1 MYVWMDGCMYIYI
14 YMYLSIYL
22 SIYLSVYLIFF
33 VMISSLVLCSNNI
46 STRMIIIYDNNIP
59 PKTCKQRCNY
69 LLVGSPKSILLLV
82 SLQMSVLNWRI
93 RADFS
98 RPGAVGVEG
107 VVLALYP
114 QIITDGWLHH
124 FSYRFYWKIIQNG
137 GFSVNIFQKR
147 WGLLRKSS
155 KQCVCFSSM
164 MREPFRWTCSALAP
178 QKTAIVMPRLLYM
191 AYIYIYV
198 HIFFLNIYIYTHI
211 YIHILTILYNLYMD
225 IDSALNGCTTR
236 YDFKNG

>member
-1 MYVWMDGCMYIYI
+1 MYVWMDGWMYIYI
-14 YMYLSIYL
+14 YIYVSIYLSVCL

-33 VMISSLVLCSNNI
+33 VMISSLVLCSNNV

-124 FSYRFYWKIIQNG
+124 FSYRFY
-137 GFSVNIFQKR
+137 
-147 WGLLRKSS
+147 
-155 KQCVCFSSM
+155 
-164 MREPFRWTCSALAP
+164 
-178 QKTAIVMPRLLYM
+178 
-191 AYIYIYV
+191 
-198 HIFFLNIYIYTHI
+198 
-211 YIHILTILYNLYMD
+211 
-225 IDSALNGCTTR
+225 
-236 YDFKNG
+236 

>member
-1 MYVWMDGCMYIYI
+1 MIKVKNNKVVNMYVMLCYVMLCYVTYVGMYVCMDGWMDVCISIYIYI
-14 YMYLSIYL
+14 CIYLSICL

-124 FSYRFYWKIIQNG
+124 FSYRFY
-137 GFSVNIFQKR
+137 
-147 WGLLRKSS
+147 
-155 KQCVCFSSM
+155 
-164 MREPFRWTCSALAP
+164 
-178 QKTAIVMPRLLYM
+178 
-191 AYIYIYV
+191 
-198 HIFFLNIYIYTHI
+198 
-211 YIHILTILYNLYMD
+211 
-225 IDSALNGCTTR
+225 
-236 YDFKNG
+236 

>member
-1 MYVWMDGCMYIYI
+1 MYGWMDGCMYIYI
-14 YMYLSIYL
+14 YMYLSIYLSICL

-191 AYIYIYV
+191 AYIYV
-198 HIFFLNIYIYTHI
+198 HIFFNLYIYTYLYTYFN
-211 YIHILTILYNLYMD
+211 YIVQFVYGHRFSTEWLYDTIW
-225 IDSALNGCTTR
+225 
-236 YDFKNG
+236 F